1 MHRFALKCEQPG
13 GVYFAYGSLVN
24 PATWPTDFDA
34 DPAVLHGWLRSWSH
48 CIETES
54 GKVCALAIVRRRHKA
69 VRGVLL
75 TGRLSVEEM
84 DRREIGYLRR
94 EVRVTC
100 QRGQRLTGKIVRASV
115 YIGSPNHLRRGSR
128 EFPIWRSYLD
138 CVLAGYYELG
148 GRRAV
153 AEFIASTEGWDVPI
167 LDDRKKP
174 KYPRRSGASASA
186 LRIIDASM
194 AEHGLPR
201 HLLAA

>member
-1 MHRFALKCEQPG
+1 MGAAAAKLFVVGMAFEGDHGQPLPADPHRVDCILLVPGTSPPSMHRFALKCEQPG

-115 YIGSPNHLRRGSR
+115 YIGSPNHLRRGVGSS
-128 EFPIWRSYLD
+128 P
-138 CVLAGYYELG
+138 
-148 GRRAV
+148 
-153 AEFIASTEGWDVPI
+153 
-167 LDDRKKP
+167 
-174 KYPRRSGASASA
+174 SGAAISTVSWPD
-186 LRIIDASM
+186 ITN
-194 AEHGLPR
+194 
-201 HLLAA
+201 